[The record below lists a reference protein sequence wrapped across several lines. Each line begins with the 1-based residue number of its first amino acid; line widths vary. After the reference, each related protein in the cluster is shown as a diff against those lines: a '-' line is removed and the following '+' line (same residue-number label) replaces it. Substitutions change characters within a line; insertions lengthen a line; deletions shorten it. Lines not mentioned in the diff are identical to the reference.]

1 MNIEAKT
8 WSFCRLWD
16 NAFGTKVNRTIL
28 MQGIKLT
35 ANVEAKLGAITPHF
49 LVLERAR

>member
-8 WSFCRLWD
+8 WLFCRLWD

-28 MQGIKLT
+28 MQSIKLT
-35 ANVEAKLGAITPHF
+35 ANVEAKT
-49 LVLERAR
+49 ARVI